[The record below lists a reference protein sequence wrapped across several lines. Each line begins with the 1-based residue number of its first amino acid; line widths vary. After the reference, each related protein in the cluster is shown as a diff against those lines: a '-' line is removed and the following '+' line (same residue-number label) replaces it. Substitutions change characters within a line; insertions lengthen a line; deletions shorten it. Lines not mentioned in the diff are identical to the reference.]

1 MNSCFDCATNKCTLV
16 QISRNRLIS
25 MAENGVWLLG
35 LDLGFGMNALVGG
48 LVGLHVLALVCNVTP
63 PSLRYY

>member
-1 MNSCFDCATNKCTLV
+1 
-16 QISRNRLIS
+16 

-48 LVGLHVLALVCNVTP
+48 LVGLHVLALLFWLIKFMQEGSKSTKQAAIKK
-63 PSLRYY
+63 RQ

>member
-1 MNSCFDCATNKCTLV
+1 
-16 QISRNRLIS
+16 

-48 LVGLHVLALVCNVTP
+48 LVRLHVLALVCNVTP